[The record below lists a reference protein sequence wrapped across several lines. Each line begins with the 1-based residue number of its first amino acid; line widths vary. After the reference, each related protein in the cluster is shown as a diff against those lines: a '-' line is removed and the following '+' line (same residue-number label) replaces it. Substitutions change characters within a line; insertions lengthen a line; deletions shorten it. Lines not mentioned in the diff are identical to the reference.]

1 MQYNNTIPFGIVQ
14 SAQITIGPTLV
25 LTFPSF
31 LNSLARSW
39 YLSTFSFSF
48 SSTLASPGTATSII
62 WQTACCLSTLT
73 RSGLLCSRTSWWSVC
88 MLKSQRILTFS
99 CSKTFPGTCSYHLS
113 ATSNPYFLHKHQW
126 TCSFCNAIM
135 STFIFSLSQRWAFT
149 NYVAYGFFRTLAQ
162 PAFLADSPVCQSL
175 CLLPG
180 PLLAILLTPS
190 LIPPSSTTCTFLF
203 LFLFSSCCYC
213 YYHYCERCEPR
224 SHFIIVVVVFVY
236 CLVSIIEIYFSPF
249 LSQLR
254 MFQLDLTTD
263 LHYQLLYHSAARC
276 DQ

>member
-1 MQYNNTIPFGIVQ
+1 MR
-14 SAQITIGPTLV
+14 
-25 LTFPSF
+25 TFCTSTNGHAAFATPS
-31 LNSLARSW
+31 
-39 YLSTFSFSF
+39 
-48 SSTLASPGTATSII
+48 
-62 WQTACCLSTLT
+62 
-73 RSGLLCSRTSWWSVC
+73 
-88 MLKSQRILTFS
+88 
-99 CSKTFPGTCSYHLS
+99 
-113 ATSNPYFLHKHQW
+113 
-126 TCSFCNAIM
+126 
-135 STFIFSLSQRWAFT
+135 WAFT
-149 NYVAYGFFRTLAQ
+149 NYVAYWFFRTLAQ

-175 CLLPG
+175 SLLPG
-180 PLLAILLTPS
+180 PLSAILLIPS
-190 LIPPSSTTCTFLF
+190 LIPPSSTTGTFLL

-236 CLVSIIEIYFSPF
+236 CLVCIIEIYFSPF